1 MWLVEQADIESEN
14 RREALECGVIWDLA
28 THLVSLIQLFFLD
41 EPHIA
46 LLGYTHGD
54 PEILRNVKLHIRKV
68 LRMRYSGCELKT
80 QTTETL
86 AVIEVAVIFQF
97 ETYGH
102 DPWVEAEIPGLLV
115 VGKAARRGRDV
126 EGSVKQIDFYFEG
139 GPVNLNYN
147 TGVIMPEIFGHNLST
162 EKGFLWPVVELLTH
176 TQRSVRKEET
186 TYGISASEP
195 GKYHCGMSFE
205 SSFQNLMLINEI
217 KNHPSGRNLLHS
229 YNIGDDIHDIM
240 NNLIAQDFLEKERN
254 WMIERDFGKFI

>member
-1 MWLVEQADIESEN
+1 M
-14 RREALECGVIWDLA
+14 
-28 THLVSLIQLFFLD
+28 
-41 EPHIA
+41 
-46 LLGYTHGD
+46 
-54 PEILRNVKLHIRKV
+54 
-68 LRMRYSGCELKT
+68 
-80 QTTETL
+80 
-86 AVIEVAVIFQF
+86 
-97 ETYGH
+97 
-102 DPWVEAEIPGLLV
+102 
-115 VGKAARRGRDV
+115 

-176 TQRSVRKEET
+176 KQRSVRKEET